1 MEVRFGRGA
10 ARLWLLYEYGAGGS
24 QAEEC
29 IQGEGVEVGRLLSTF
44 RGAEEERG
52 RMAAAEN
59 YLLK

>member
-1 MEVRFGRGA
+1 MEEV
-10 ARLWLLYEYGAGGS
+10 LPDSEYGAGGS